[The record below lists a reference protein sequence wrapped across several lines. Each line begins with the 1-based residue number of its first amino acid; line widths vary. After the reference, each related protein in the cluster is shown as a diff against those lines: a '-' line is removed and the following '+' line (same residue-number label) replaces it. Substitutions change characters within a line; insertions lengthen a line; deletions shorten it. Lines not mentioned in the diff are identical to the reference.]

1 MGPVAQV
8 KTRPDLSAS
17 FSQHPTRI
25 VNTVTSNC
33 TEIMAVIQQHA
44 CDARPTLSAFVTW
57 THLVKFHFVMNTSP
71 GHFAHPC
78 SH

>member
-8 KTRPDLSAS
+8 KTRPHLSAS

-25 VNTVTSNC
+25 VTSNC
-33 TEIMAVIQQHA
+33 TELMAVIQQHER
-44 CDARPTLSAFVTW
+44 DARPALSAFVTW
-57 THLVKFHFVMNTSP
+57 THLVKFRFVINTSP

-78 SH
+78 SP